1 MRSASQSF
9 RQKISL
15 ARNLLYRRRYER
27 LAQYRRRSF
36 MVFLAPLVP
45 LAGLPRR
52 RSFRPAPPA

>member
-1 MRSASQSF
+1 MRSASQLF

-15 ARNLLYRRRYER
+15 ARRYER